1 MTEAVTNPVALGRIR
16 KEKANIYTL
25 RQQARE
31 GLRNLEQGLQN
42 TQQELRILSNF
53 LNQKYAVQPAIV
65 FDTPSIDSAAL
76 PMFGTATRDLILN
89 TASGNQLI
97 LEDPDDPT
105 ETDSQLFRTLVR
117 PEIEE
122 DSRGKRSFGNIA
134 IGITGR
140 PIFHKWA
147 EAAKEDYT
155 LETDNLYN
163 IPKFFLTT
171 AKQNG
176 HLALYIEHR
185 NILYS
190 LGFGHLG
197 MDILDTAEKINVANF
212 AKRAYR
218 AREQAKDTLELET
231 KILEGLQ
238 TKPNSAEPKLGYIDK
253 AIFSLIERYYGDT
266 ERRKA
271 LAKRSMAAQKK
282 SVGILG
288 KLQEIKEKPMNQ
300 NYKGMMKGSVSTEK
314 AAPYEFS
321 PNEEQMFEAQ
331 EALLT
336 KAAMGVFYSPDTL
349 VKPKFK
355 NSKEH
360 YWKHRLV
367 AFGFLKRTHVERL
380 QVFLDKHDYEGLLYL
395 DYVPGPGET
404 PTNESTLPTKH
415 IYDYKFA
422 GFNIPTSIEYRLL
435 SNEDIVKQI
444 NDQANCTSILASVF
458 REQISC
464 LTRMPILPSKFSLE
478 ELFQIQSFGLV
489 SNPTACQLRGVTAYK
504 NVTEMFRA
512 YMTYLFE
519 RLRARATTNDELFQ
533 RSSKRKSYVPSTNE
547 SINFKPDEILF
558 DSLNGTYETKR
569 ISHLG
574 ESSYTKY
581 GLRKKAA
588 ETLPYF
594 VSKRLGLLGGRR
606 TKKRHGKKNHLTR
619 RR

>member
-1 MTEAVTNPVALGRIR
+1 
-16 KEKANIYTL
+16 
-25 RQQARE
+25 
-31 GLRNLEQGLQN
+31 
-42 TQQELRILSNF
+42 LSNF

-65 FDTPSIDSAAL
+65 FETPSIDSGAL
-76 PMFGTATRDLILN
+76 SSFGTTTRDLIVN

-105 ETDSQLFRTLVR
+105 ERDSQVFRTLVR
-117 PEIEE
+117 PDIEE
-122 DSRGKRSFGNIA
+122 DAKGKRSFGNIA
-134 IGITGR
+134 IGLTGR
-140 PIFHKWA
+140 PVFNKWA
-147 EAAKEDYT
+147 QAAKDDYS

-176 HLALYIEHR
+176 HLALYIEYQ

-197 MDILDTAEKINVANF
+197 LDILNTAEKINVANF
-212 AKRAYR
+212 AKRAFR
-218 AREQAKDTLELET
+218 AREQARETLELET
-231 KILEGLQ
+231 KILEGIQ

-266 ERRKA
+266 EKRKQ

-282 SVGILG
+282 SAGVAA
-288 KLQEIKEKPMNQ
+288 KLQKIKEEPMKQ
-300 NYKGMMKGSVSTEK
+300 NYKAMMKGSVSTEK
-314 AAPYEFS
+314 ATPYELS
-321 PNEEQMFEAQ
+321 PNEEEMFEAQ
-331 EALLT
+331 EAMLT

-395 DYVPGPGET
+395 DYIPGPGET
-404 PTNESTLPTKH
+404 PTNESTFPTKH

-464 LTRMPILPSKFSLE
+464 LTRMPVLPSKFSLA
-478 ELFQIQSFGLV
+478 ELFQVQSFGLV
-489 SNPTACQLRGVTAYK
+489 SNPTACQLRGVTAY
-504 NVTEMFRA
+504 NNITVMFRA

-519 RLRARATTNDELFQ
+519 RLRARANTNEQLVYKS
-533 RSSKRKSYVPSTNE
+533 RKTKSYVPSTNE
-547 SINFKPDEILF
+547 SIHFKPDETLF

-569 ISHLG
+569 LSQLG
-574 ESSYTKY
+574 ESSYTSF

-594 VSKRLGLLGGRR
+594 VSKRLGLLGGRGTR
-606 TKKRHGKKNHLTR
+606 KKHGKKNQLTR
-619 RR
+619 RH